1 MQQSLPIHL
10 TETHVIL
17 AAKTMVILATVIALF
32 SQDLAILFNGALFSE
47 ITNYL
52 FAVPFFFAYLIYR
65 KRRMLR
71 AVIPLENKDQ
81 LEETRHLPMLVGILL
96 SVSSILLYWYGSHT
110 FTPLEYHMLAL
121 PIFAAGLCL
130 ILFNQQTLRQLAFPI
145 AFLAFLIPPPTE
157 ILYTVGSTLS
167 VMSSN
172 ASNAIVN
179 AFGISSA
186 IVSEYGNPTIVI
198 IRPNGTILP
207 FTVDIACSG
216 IYSLIS
222 FLIFVAFVAYIVR
235 DKLWKKLALALLGIP
250 LIYML
255 NIARITTILLIGY
268 YYSNEI
274 ALEIFH
280 LLGGWIL
287 VFLGTLALLLI
298 SGKIF
303 KTRIFSNLKEEC
315 SVCISE
321 NSSHQ
326 SFCHAC
332 GRILKPANIAF
343 HKSDVLKTGAIII
356 AVVLLMTIQVP
367 VFALTKA
374 YPIVVTDT
382 PSGQM
387 VSTSIL
393 PSIANYSLSFENRN
407 VEFEA
412 AYHEDM
418 ALVYLYSPKNTSME
432 PVWVSIEM
440 APDQSA
446 LHRWETC
453 LITWPISQ
461 GQQPQATEIE
471 LKDIQLTSN
480 PPIVGR
486 YFVFNY
492 TLARALKTQAV
503 LYWYESS
510 IFMVN
515 LTSKQEQVKMS
526 LIAYPE
532 NMQELPNIEN
542 QLLTVATRIIDYW
555 APIKTWSQIAMLISE
570 NAANITIVANILVI
584 AIIILYLLETRD
596 QKRANS
602 VAFQKL
608 SEPNKQ
614 IIDAVRKTERNS
626 MPTLASISS
635 ISKETSQSKL
645 LETLSELEKTGLVK
659 RLIASRDDEPTQ
671 IWKTQIMWDQ
681 DKSHIKFNEPRI

>member
-1 MQQSLPIHL
+1 MHI
-10 TETHVIL
+10 IL
-17 AAKTMVILATVIALF
+17 AAKIIVLLATVIAIF
-32 SQDLAILFNGALFSE
+32 SQDLTILFNDALFSE

-71 AVIPLENKDQ
+71 AVIPIENKDQ
-81 LEETRHLPMLVGILL
+81 PEETRHLPMLAGILL
-96 SVSSILLYWYGSHT
+96 SITAILLYWHGSHT

-130 ILFNQQTLRQLAFPI
+130 IMFNQQTLRQVIFPI
-145 AFLAFLIPPPTE
+145 AFLAFLIPPPAE
-157 ILYTVGSTLS
+157 VLYTIGSTLS
-167 VMSSN
+167 VMSCN
-172 ASNAIVN
+172 ASNSILN

-198 IRPNGTILP
+198 TRPNGTILP
-207 FTVDIACSG
+207 FTVDTACSG

-235 DKLWKKLALALLGIP
+235 DKLWKKLTLALLGIP

-268 YYSNEI
+268 YYSNET
-274 ALEIFH
+274 ALQIFH

-287 VFLGTLALLLI
+287 VFLGTLALLVI

-303 KTRIFSNLKEEC
+303 KTRIFSNPKEEC

-321 NSSHQ
+321 NSSNQ

-332 GRILKPANIAF
+332 GRILKPEKIAF
-343 HKSDVLKTGAIII
+343 HKSDILKIGAIII

-367 VFALTKA
+367 VFALTKVS
-374 YPIVVTDT
+374 PIVTTYT
-382 PSGQM
+382 PSGQI

-393 PSIANYSLSFENRN
+393 PPVANYSLSFESRDR
-407 VEFEA
+407 EFEA
-412 AYHEDM
+412 AYQEDM
-418 ALVYLYSPKNTSME
+418 ALLYLYSPLDPLDTSMRSL
-432 PVWVSIEM
+432 WVSIDM
-440 APDQSA
+440 APTQWS

-453 LITWPISQ
+453 LITWPLSQ
-461 GQQPQATEIE
+461 GQQPKANEIE
-471 LKDIQLTSN
+471 LEDIQLTSN
-480 PPIVGR
+480 PPIIGR
-486 YFVFNY
+486 YFVFKD
-492 TLARALKTQAV
+492 TLTNQTQAV

-510 IFMVN
+510 TFMVN
-515 LTSKQEQVKMS
+515 STSKQEQIRIS

-532 NMQELPNIEN
+532 NMQELPNIKN
-542 QLLTVATRIIDYW
+542 QLLTLATRINDYW
-555 APIKTWSQIAMLISE
+555 EPIKTWSLIAMLISE
-570 NAANITIVANILVI
+570 NAANIAIVANILVI
-584 AIIILYLLETRD
+584 AIIILYLVETRG
-596 QKRANS
+596 QRKANS

-645 LETLSELEKTGLVK
+645 LEKLYELEKTGLVK

-671 IWKTQIMWDQ
+671 IWKTQIVWDRG
-681 DKSHIKFNEPRI
+681 KSHD